1 MLFQSLLI
9 FHRSQNR
16 SSSVKF
22 SIFNHWLMSGGSLS
36 PDVSLITTSIFG
48 AWEAMLQV
56 SVNFTKGLAKK
67 KQQSL
72 TSLPLQQPAI
82 DPKPAS
88 PLNMRLRSQTWHSC
102 RSLTL
107 LIKPC
112 STSYSPYF
120 KAGSCCLRYMLHGP
134 LSLHLNTTA
143 SAKEGRWEMS
153 SFSLKLLARTAWVA
167 ETVPFNS
174 ASLELVLFC
183 IHNIFWTQLQTPVGK
198 ILIFLLNSI

>member
-112 STSYSPYF
+112 STSYSLTSKRAHVAYVT
-120 KAGSCCLRYMLHGP
+120 CCTVPSLYTWTRPLQQRRDGEKCLH
-134 LSLHLNTTA
+134 SH
-143 SAKEGRWEMS
+143 WS
-153 SFSLKLLARTAWVA
+153 SWQEPHELLKLSHSTQRPWNWCYFAYITYF
-167 ETVPFNS
+167 EPNS
-174 ASLELVLFC
+174 KP
-183 IHNIFWTQLQTPVGK
+183 Q
-198 ILIFLLNSI
+198 